1 MNRMYEYTQN
11 YLKTKQ
17 TSDVLKRKAKVV
29 LVTTDRTSFSIG
41 TLITIT
47 GKESQDNWRGQS
59 TKGKTGY
66 VEHADIELLPMTREE
81 FKIAQEDVLQISEDL
96 GHKISY
102 FEETKVEEFDAA
114 DFAAWTVV
122 KALKDQKD
130 DETIRKEIVKC
141 IMSFSTVTS

>member
-1 MNRMYEYTQN
+1 M
-11 YLKTKQ
+11 
-17 TSDVLKRKAKVV
+17 
-29 LVTTDRTSFSIG
+29 
-41 TLITIT
+41 ITIT

-59 TKGKTGY
+59 AKGKTGY
-66 VEHADIELLPMTREE
+66 FEHADIELLPMTREE
-81 FKIAQEDVLQISEDL
+81 FKIAQEDVLRVSEDL
-96 GHKISY
+96 GRKISY